1 MAKGDKFLVIAY
13 LGKVGGR
20 PTYVVDGD
28 IHKDDTFRDSARKT
42 VIIDQVLVRGE
53 MKLAVMRALRSKF
66 PMIRVPQSYYIEK
79 KYKQPDIVLVR
90 E

>member
-1 MAKGDKFLVIAY
+1 MTMAY

-20 PTYVVDGD
+20 PTYVVAGNV
-28 IHKDDTFRDSARKT
+28 HKDDTFKDSARKT
-42 VIIDQVLVRGE
+42 VVIDQVLVRGD
-53 MKLAVMRALRSKF
+53 MKLAVMRALRSKL
-66 PMIRVPQSYYIEK
+66 PMIRVPAFYYIEK